1 MAENQVLCEKKT
13 IFFNSG
19 VEKSF
24 FCGYFIYN
32 ALTVPSIHARMAES
46 ADATDLKSVAHKAY
60 GFKSRSGYSFL
71 QWATVP
77 QKKCHHRSENKIFL
91 RALAFFVLIVFA

>member
-13 IFFNSG
+13 IFFDSG
-19 VEKSF
+19 VEKSS

-32 ALTVPSIHARMAES
+32 AFAAPPIHARMAES

-71 QWATVP
+71 QVTTVP
-77 QKKCHHRSENKIFL
+77 QKKSQPL
-91 RALAFFVLIVFA
+91 Q

>member
-60 GFKSRSGYSFL
+60 GFKSRSGYHFLAYCLREGFFFARIRRGRGVGSFI
-71 QWATVP
+71 QTF
-77 QKKCHHRSENKIFL
+77 I
-91 RALAFFVLIVFA
+91 

>member
-13 IFFNSG
+13 IFFDSG
-19 VEKSF
+19 VEKSS

-32 ALTVPSIHARMAES
+32 AFATPPIHARMAES

-60 GFKSRSGYSFL
+60 GFKSRSGYSFF
-71 QWATVP
+71 AMADSASKNAVT
-77 QKKCHHRSENKIFL
+77 CSENKIFL
-91 RALAFFVLIVFA
+91 PASAFFV